1 MAADDKETI
10 HLLHTHVFF
19 FYVVTRHFI
28 NITVTVIYVEK
39 DYPYQI
45 KSVITTKDM
54 SVFATFFFIYRT
66 FVFDDIYIY
75 IYIYIYNIYI

>member
-1 MAADDKETI
+1 MLVVADAKETL

-28 NITVTVIYVEK
+28 DIAVTVIHVEK

-45 KSVITTKDM
+45 KSIITTKYV
-54 SVFATFFFIYRT
+54 SIFTTFFLIYEE
-66 FVFDDIYIY
+66 FVFIYIY
-75 IYIYIYNIYI
+75 IYI